1 MRVGA
6 YFNVAECLRAV
17 ARVPSEDGGVYRR
30 VLCLVVLERVR
41 WLVCVCDAERGRL
54 EVSLGVDNVKNRII
68 PFCVVKLTGCSS
80 VINTE
85 NVFSG
90 RE

>member
-6 YFNVAECLRAV
+6 YFNVAECLRAG

-41 WLVCVCDAERGRL
+41 WLVCVCDAESRGVG
-54 EVSLGVDNVKNRII
+54 VSVKNRII
-68 PFCVVKLTGCSS
+68 PFCVVKLTGCS
-80 VINTE
+80 
-85 NVFSG
+85 
-90 RE
+90 

>member
-6 YFNVAECLRAV
+6 YFNVAECLRAE
-17 ARVPSEDGGVYRR
+17 RVSSEDGGVYRR

-54 EVSLGVDNVKNRII
+54 EDLVSLGVDNVKNRII
-68 PFCVVKLTGCSS
+68 PFCVVKLTGCS
-80 VINTE
+80 
-85 NVFSG
+85 
-90 RE
+90 

>member
-6 YFNVAECLRAV
+6 YFNVAECLRAG

-54 EVSLGVDNVKNRII
+54 EVS
-68 PFCVVKLTGCSS
+68 
-80 VINTE
+80 
-85 NVFSG
+85 
-90 RE
+90 